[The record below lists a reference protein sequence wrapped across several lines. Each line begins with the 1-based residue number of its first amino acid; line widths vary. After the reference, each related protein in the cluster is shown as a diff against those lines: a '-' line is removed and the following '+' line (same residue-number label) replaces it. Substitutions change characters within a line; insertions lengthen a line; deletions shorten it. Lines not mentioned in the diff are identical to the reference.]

1 VVNEK
6 NLLFT
11 FNSWSVVA
19 LRSSSGNDI
28 MQEITGPE
36 NAKTPLLFSW
46 DFHPAP
52 FLQLSQNSLM

>member
-1 VVNEK
+1 
-6 NLLFT
+6 
-11 FNSWSVVA
+11 
-19 LRSSSGNDI
+19 